1 MSVWFCSEK
10 NWKQNWKYN
19 AQINWKSK
27 LDDMSFERSYVS
39 KEEYFLNLS
48 SHLFENIMFVI
59 DECYG

>member
-10 NWKQNWKYN
+10 NWKQNCKYN